1 VAALG
6 SALTTARTDDTLV
19 VTLSRGGLA
28 AATELHGELDDAV
41 ARGTRRVVVDLGG
54 LPPLDLDV
62 VGVLL
67 AGMRRLDEADGRL
80 VLLAADADTLDV
92 TGGTMLLAD
101 HFRVE
106 RSLDAAVAATRKLV
120 A

>member
-1 VAALG
+1 VAARG

-28 AATELHGELDDAV
+28 AATALHGELHDAV
-41 ARGTRRVVVDLGG
+41 ARGTRRVVVDLGAM
-54 LPPLDLDV
+54 PPLDLDV

-67 AGMRRLDEADGRL
+67 ASTRRLDEADGRL
-80 VLLAADADTLDV
+80 VLLAPDADSLDV
-92 TGGTMLLAD
+92 TGATMLLAD

-106 RSLDAAVAATRKLV
+106 RSLPAAIAATRGLV

>member
-6 SALTTARTDDTLV
+6 SALSTARSDETLV

-54 LPPLDLDV
+54 MPPLDLDV

-67 AGMRRLDEADGRL
+67 ASMRRLGEADGRL
-80 VLLAADADTLDV
+80 VLLAPDANALDV

-106 RSLDAAVAATRKLV
+106 RSLTDAIAATREF
-120 A
+120 AA